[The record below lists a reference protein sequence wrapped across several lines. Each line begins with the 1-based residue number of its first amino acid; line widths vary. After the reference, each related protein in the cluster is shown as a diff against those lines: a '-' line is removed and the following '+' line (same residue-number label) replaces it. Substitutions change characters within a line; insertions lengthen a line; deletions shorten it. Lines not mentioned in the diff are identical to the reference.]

1 MNYVSIDFIIKEHSK
16 LIKLMGGS
24 SGIRDIGIL
33 ESAFNAPFMTFD
45 DEDLYVSDIDKIAKL
60 TYLIIKNHSFID
72 GNKRAGIHIMLILL
86 SINRYPLWFSVNY
99 IVAFGAGLADGS
111 ISYKNLVDILNNK
124 GMIFNN

>member
-16 LIKLMGGS
+16 LIKLTGGS

-86 SINRYPLWFSVNY
+86 SINHYPL
-99 IVAFGAGLADGS
+99 
-111 ISYKNLVDILNNK
+111 
-124 GMIFNN
+124 